1 VQGILGEMACLKQ
14 LTSGPEYNVAD
25 GGFMMPNRVVAGAVF
40 LALLLGGL
48 PPLQRVF
55 AHPGTSNNQEPLI
68 PEGKRKT
75 APNFILADAKGNTI
89 NLSTYKG
96 KVVLLDFWA
105 TWCGG
110 CKTEIPWYMEFD
122 AKYKDHG
129 LAIIGVSMD
138 EDGWKAVKPFLALDK
153 DPETGGHTAMKYPV
167 VIGNDSL
174 AKQYNLTSMPMTLL
188 IDREGRIAVSH
199 TGVVDKDDW
208 ESKIRSLLK

>member
-1 VQGILGEMACLKQ
+1 
-14 LTSGPEYNVAD
+14 
-25 GGFMMPNRVVAGAVF
+25 MMPNRVVAGAVF

-153 DPETGGHTAMKYPV
+153 DPERWTH
-167 VIGNDSL
+167 GN
-174 AKQYNLTSMPMTLL
+174 
-188 IDREGRIAVSH
+188 EVSSCNW
-199 TGVVDKDDW
+199 K
-208 ESKIRSLLK
+208 